1 MLLALQ
7 LEAHSGRQVRASC
20 CVHPCIAVPKHT
32 HAALQPWLSRRCGCC
47 MPVWCMRHGP
57 DVVRRMAFGWRL
69 LGVSAGSRPR
79 PMRAT
84 RELTVRMRTMR
95 VMGMHMQRLPLQL
108 LAVHAARM
116 LILVLL

>member
-1 MLLALQ
+1 
-7 LEAHSGRQVRASC
+7 
-20 CVHPCIAVPKHT
+20 
-32 HAALQPWLSRRCGCC
+32 
-47 MPVWCMRHGP
+47 
-57 DVVRRMAFGWRL
+57 
-69 LGVSAGSRPR
+69 
-79 PMRAT
+79 MRAT